1 MRVGPVHDK
10 ETGLGINR
18 ESMASAGRVTVA
30 SIRGGQSNGDLAQT
44 VQTLNIDSPPGSNGF
59 NAFNFQ
65 RNIHIQQ
72 PHDTANLDSQ
82 EHLNKLESPMAMLW
96 DAKMD

>member
-44 VQTLNIDSPPGSNGF
+44 VQTLNIDSPPGSKMSNGF
-59 NAFNFQ
+59 KTLNAFNFQ
-65 RNIHIQQ
+65 RNLHIQQ
-72 PHDTANLDSQ
+72 PLDSANLDSQ
-82 EHLNKLESPMAMLW
+82 EH
-96 DAKMD
+96 